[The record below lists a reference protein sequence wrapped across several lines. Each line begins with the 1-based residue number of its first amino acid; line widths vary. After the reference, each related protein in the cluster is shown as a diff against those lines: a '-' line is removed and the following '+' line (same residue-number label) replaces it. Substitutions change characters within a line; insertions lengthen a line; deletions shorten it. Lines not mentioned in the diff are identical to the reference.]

1 MENKIKNI
9 ITLITVTSQEI
20 TINLQVLKVFL
31 FCLSVQLSI
40 KVYFWIGVEVFQ
52 VSVISLYLYL

>member
-1 MENKIKNI
+1 MIKLLLTPSGKLYSKLFIMENKIKNI

-40 KVYFWIGVEVFQ
+40 KVKF
-52 VSVISLYLYL
+52 